1 MVSHV
6 GGKPGRRIPSRVL
19 SDLRWAYKN
28 FGKERVGTAQQMDFK
43 EMYKE
48 DRKGFLELLTK
59 HETLHRSK
67 SMAAAHQASKA
78 EAASQ
83 EGMGQGGLSG
93 GKDSDPGLDALVERV
108 ERLLRERA
116 WEKE

>member
-1 MVSHV
+1 MASHV
-6 GGKPGRRIPSRVL
+6 GGKPGRRIPSQVL
-19 SDLRWAYKN
+19 RDLRWAYKN

-59 HETLHRSK
+59 HETLHRVRRPGEK
-67 SMAAAHQASKA
+67 GTGKT
-78 EAASQ
+78 
-83 EGMGQGGLSG
+83 EGTGQGGPSG
-93 GKDSDPGLDALVERV
+93 GGDADPGLDALVERV
-108 ERLLRERA
+108 ERLLREKE